1 MMKVYR
7 MMAAALALMAGLA
20 FSAQGASALDPER
33 QAIVEALT
41 TAGAS
46 INTLQCDFV
55 QIREMKMMEGKM
67 VTYGKM
73 WYSRPSRLRWEY
85 IKPEPGLFVLNGDK
99 ALMSNA
105 KGSRQE
111 DASSNKMIKG
121 ISSMMLGS
129 ISASFLDDARTFA
142 TTLSEE
148 NGDWVA
154 TMIPQRRDMK
164 QMWKSIVIRFDKKT
178 KTAKVIVLNEAGGDR
193 STIEFSNV
201 ILNKDIP
208 EEVFS
213 VNR

>member
-1 MMKVYR
+1 
-7 MMAAALALMAGLA
+7 
-20 FSAQGASALDPER
+20 
-33 QAIVEALT
+33 
-41 TAGAS
+41 
-46 INTLQCDFV
+46 
-55 QIREMKMMEGKM
+55 
-67 VTYGKM
+67 
-73 WYSRPSRLRWEY
+73 
-85 IKPEPGLFVLNGDK
+85 
-99 ALMSNA
+99 
-105 KGSRQE
+105 
-111 DASSNKMIKG
+111 
-121 ISSMMLGS
+121 MMLGS